1 MKSFSYV
8 YTVMRDK
15 PLTPMIMNF
24 KRFNRHELFDAFLM
38 EWHST
43 TIRNVSNYI
52 WETNGEVMSELENM
66 LCGIWDGYLYDELL
80 TKALILPKEDYRRIE
95 DTVKI
100 INEHIKANGESVTQI
115 F

>member
-1 MKSFSYV
+1 
-8 YTVMRDK
+8 MRDK
-15 PLTPMIMNF
+15 PLTPKTMNF

-52 WETNGEVMSELENM
+52 WETQKEVHSELENM
-66 LCGIWDGYLYDELL
+66 LCGIWDGYLYDNLL

-100 INEHIKANGESVTQI
+100 INEHIEANGESVTQI

>member
-1 MKSFSYV
+1 MI
-8 YTVMRDK
+8 DN
-15 PLTPMIMNF
+15 PLTPKIMNF

-52 WETNGEVMSELENM
+52 WETQKEVHSELENM

-80 TKALILPKEDYRRIE
+80 TKSLILPKEDYRRIE
-95 DTVKI
+95 DTIKL
-100 INEHIKANGESVTQI
+100 INEHIEKVGEKETQI

>member
-1 MKSFSYV
+1 
-8 YTVMRDK
+8 
-15 PLTPMIMNF
+15 MNH
-24 KRFNRHELFDAFLM
+24 KRFNRHEVFDTFLM

-100 INEHIKANGESVTQI
+100 INEHIEVNGESVTQI